1 MTDKRLRADSL
12 VTRRRFLVGASALA
26 SAPLWA
32 RAAASATPDVVVIGA
47 GAAGIAAAK
56 LLRAAGRSV
65 TVIEASDRIGGRLH
79 TDRSIFGV
87 PFDMGAHWLH
97 NAEVNPFVGYG
108 RDNGFTLYE
117 APETTALKIG
127 ARDATGAEAR
137 AFEAAMTRAFRAM
150 ERAGEAGRDVSPAQ
164 VIPDF
169 GPWQDLVHLVIGP
182 NRMGKDLDRFSCL
195 DWYSGTEG
203 TDWFCREGYGALWA
217 HGAADVPVRL
227 ATRAE
232 TVKWGGT
239 GVSVETDRGTVAAR
253 ACIVTASTGVLAR
266 RAIRFDPALPARYD
280 EAFNGITMG
289 LYNHVALQL
298 KEDLFGLGGDG
309 YFYYRP
315 EPTAA
320 PYPKGFG
327 LLTNVSGSNLTFADV
342 GGGFARELEAAG
354 PAAAIDVAL
363 AELRKILGAR
373 VERAFVKGHATAWG
387 RNPLTY
393 GAYASAEPGATPLR
407 AVLRAPV
414 AERIWFAGEAC
425 HASEWA
431 TVAGAHKSGRAVA
444 RQVLKSLNG

>member
-1 MTDKRLRADSL
+1 MTVKRLRANSH
-12 VTRRRFLVGASALA
+12 VTRRRFLIGGSSLL

-47 GAAGIAAAK
+47 GAAGIAAAQV
-56 LLRAAGRSV
+56 LRAAGRDV

-87 PFDMGAHWLH
+87 PFDIGAHWLH
-97 NAEVNPFVGYG
+97 NAEINPFVGYG

-117 APETTALKIG
+117 APENTALKIG
-127 ARDATGAEAR
+127 ERDATPGELR
-137 AFEAAMTRAFRAM
+137 AFDAALTRALRAM

-164 VIPDF
+164 VMPDL
-169 GPWQDLVHLVIGP
+169 GPWRDLVHLVIGP

-203 TDWFCREGYGALWA
+203 SDWFCEQGYGALWA
-217 HGAADVPVRL
+217 HSAAGLPVQL

-232 TVKWGGT
+232 TVRWGGK
-239 GVSVETDRGTVAAR
+239 GVAVETNRGTIAAA
-253 ACIVTASTGVLAR
+253 ACIVTASTGVLSR
-266 RAIRFDPALPARYD
+266 QAIRFDPALPAQYD

-289 LYNHVALQL
+289 LYNHVALSFN
-298 KEDLFGLGGDG
+298 EDLFGLGGDG
-309 YFYYRP
+309 YFTYRP

-327 LLTNVSGSNLTFADV
+327 LLTNVSGSDMTLADV
-342 GGGFARELEAAG
+342 GGGFARELESAG
-354 PAAAIDVAL
+354 SAAAIDVAL

-373 VERAFVKGHATAWG
+373 VARAFVKGHATAWG

-393 GAYASAEPGATPLR
+393 GSYASAEPGATPLR

-425 HASEWA
+425 HESEWA
-431 TVAGAHKSGRAVA
+431 TVAGAHKSGQAVA
-444 RQVLKSLNG
+444 REVLRSLDG